1 MNWKLIWKSFGDK
14 DMQKRI
20 LAVLGMIFVFRVMA
34 HIPIP
39 IGDSATV
46 RQVLDSLF
54 TSTETSQFLN
64 FVNVLTGGA
73 LANFSIMLVGLG
85 PYINAS
91 IIMQL
96 LTKALPK
103 LEELNKEGEFG
114 RKKINQYTRMLTL
127 PLAIIQSIG
136 TIYLVKQQAASVA
149 GLGDITANSS
159 LTQWILMVCALT
171 GGAMIMMWLGELI
184 TEQNIGN
191 GISLLIT
198 VSIVSSLPRSIASL
212 VSSVFGQTASWNVF
226 GVNLPVSKES
236 VITTG
241 IIVTSILVLL
251 VFVVKLNEAR
261 RNLTISY
268 AKRVNGSR
276 EYGGVTTVL
285 PVKLITAGV
294 VPIIFA
300 VAFLSLPTFVGQI
313 LSSSASQNLQNIG
326 AQLVKIFQVP
336 NAQTFQ
342 SGDMTSYIYPVAYFL
357 LVFLFTFFYTSIAFN
372 SKEIAE
378 NLQKQG
384 GFISGVRSGLR
395 TEKYL
400 SSVVMRLTLF
410 GAISIGLL
418 AVVPIFG
425 EIFLGNN
432 IAVSGTS
439 ILILVAVSLE
449 TLRHIESRA
458 LMITYDQY
466 DGTDY
471 FQEAEPKKST
481 LAKIKSIPTKVK
493 NIKK

>member
-1 MNWKLIWKSFGDK
+1 MNWKIIWKSFADR

-20 LAVLGMIFVFRVMA
+20 FAVLGIIVVYRVMA

-46 RQVLDSLF
+46 RQVIDSIF
-54 TSTETSQFLN
+54 ASTNSSQFLN

-127 PLAIIQSIG
+127 PLAVVQSIG
-136 TIYLVKQQAASVA
+136 MIYIVKQQAASVA

-159 LTQWILMVCALT
+159 LLQWILMVCALT
-171 GGAMIMMWLGELI
+171 GGAMIMMWLGEMI

-212 VSSVFGQTASWNVF
+212 VSSVFGQSSSWQVF
-226 GVNLPVSKES
+226 GVNLPISKES
-236 VITTG
+236 AITATIISASIVI
-241 IIVTSILVLL
+241 LL
-251 VFVVKLNEAR
+251 VCVVKLNEAR
-261 RNLTISY
+261 RNLTVSY
-268 AKRVNGSR
+268 AKRVKGSR

-285 PVKLITAGV
+285 PVKMITAGV

-313 LSSSASQNLQNIG
+313 LSSNSSQDLQQTG
-326 AQLVKIFQVP
+326 ATLTKIFQTP
-336 NAQTFQ
+336 TAQSFQ
-342 SGDMTSYIYPVAYFL
+342 AGEITAYIYPVAYFL
-357 LVFLFTFFYTSIAFN
+357 LVFFFTFFYTSIAFN
-372 SKEIAE
+372 AKEIAE
-378 NLQKQG
+378 NMQKQG
-384 GFISGVRSGLR
+384 GFISGVRSGPR

-410 GAISIGLL
+410 GAVSIGLL
-418 AVVPIFG
+418 AVMPIIG
-425 EIFLGNN
+425 EIYLGNN

-466 DGTDY
+466 DGSDY
-471 FQEAEPKKST
+471 FQQVEAKKSKFARVKSLLT
-481 LAKIKSIPTKVK
+481 KAKKTNK
-493 NIKK
+493 